1 MKILIFIGCIV
12 LYFVLGG
19 IMSSIVM
26 HYTGNS
32 LEENMSVVMIA
43 TVLWPA
49 LILVLFSA
57 IGIAIGD
64 KLTDAIWHS
73 REKHSV

>member
-1 MKILIFIGCIV
+1 M

-19 IMSSIVM
+19 IMASIVL
-26 HYTGNS
+26 HFTGNS
-32 LEENMSVVMIA
+32 LEEDTSGVMIA

-49 LILVLFSA
+49 MVVVLFSA

-64 KLTDAIWHS
+64 KLIDAIWNS
-73 REKHSV
+73 REKHDV